1 MFTFEFERGVR
12 ELARERDISFE
23 KALLMELSKTLTW
36 FAKPSTLLKLLKDYG
51 GLTEDAAQALYE
63 HVKTR
68 ASDGTVYGILKT
80 FCLSRLPST
89 KWPVSL
95 KEEKTQQFLFGEPKK
110 IVLSREINQ
119 QVFPGNWMFLVLPKD
134 EAESFVLAG
143 MNMTSRDKRQLDMYR
158 TGRGVYLCNDL
169 NYCIQVA
176 KDYYHDRKDLAIV
189 GYTPICLD
197 GFEGEDWRVLTRK
210 QLFAKVGQLS
220 SDSKPDY
227 IIGPGITYRLQY
239 KRKSP
244 TGVEMLYIHSHALA
258 SVAEKCVST
267 TLSLIF

>member
-12 ELARERDISFE
+12 ELAREREISFE
-23 KALLMELSKTLTW
+23 KALLMELGKCFTF
-36 FAKPSTLLKLLKDYG
+36 FAKSSTLLRQLKEYG
-51 GLTEDAAQALYE
+51 GLTDDVAQALYD

-80 FCLSRLPST
+80 FYDSRLSST

-95 KEEKTQQFLFGEPKK
+95 QEEKTQQFLLAEPKK
-110 IVLSREINQ
+110 IVLIREIKQ
-119 QVFPGNWMFLVLPKD
+119 QVFPGDWMFLVLPKD
-134 EAESFVLAG
+134 QAESFVLNG

-169 NYCIQVA
+169 NYAIQLA
-176 KDYYHDRKDLAIV
+176 RDYHHDRKDLAV
-189 GYTPICLD
+189 VAYSPICLD
-197 GFEGEDWRVLTRK
+197 GFEGEDWRKLTRK
-210 QLFAKVGQLS
+210 QVFAKVGQLS
-220 SDSKPDY
+220 VESKPDY
-227 IIGPGITYRLQY
+227 IIGPGVTYRFQN

-244 TGVEMLYIHSHALA
+244 AGVEMLYIHSHALA